1 MVSEHE
7 WFNFKQW
14 LLRSRRSDR
23 LNKLYQKPNV
33 SLTKSMSS
41 CNWECWYP
49 QKNLPLSIHT
59 KDLNWI
65 VLWSWFMT
73 VHSEMSNFY
82 QIFCSCIDTVRN
94 NKFSLDICN
103 ILRHLAESQHFHVN
117 SILNEKKKITNLHSE
132 NDKQI
137 SMLILKYDLSYIAI
151 KDQFFIFLINNKAPK
166 STPCLTPLS
175 LCVLTV
181 RTSSW

>member
-94 NKFSLDICN
+94 NKFSLLNLN
-103 ILRHLAESQHFHVN
+103 ISMWIQF
-117 SILNEKKKITNLHSE
+117 SMKKKKTQIFTLKMIN
-132 NDKQI
+132 KI

-151 KDQFFIFLINNKAPK
+151 KDQFFIFFINNKAPK

>member
-14 LLRSRRSDR
+14 LLRSRRLDR
-23 LNKLYQKPNV
+23 LNKLYHKPNV

-94 NKFSLDICN
+94 NKFSLDICK
-103 ILRHLAESQHFHVN
+103 IFRHLGWVWPSWISTFTCEFNSQW
-117 SILNEKKKITNLHSE
+117 KKK
-132 NDKQI
+132 
-137 SMLILKYDLSYIAI
+137 
-151 KDQFFIFLINNKAPK
+151 NNK
-166 STPCLTPLS
+166 SS
-175 LCVLTV
+175 LW
-181 RTSSW
+181 RW

>member
-132 NDKQI
+132 NDKQNI
-137 SMLILKYDLSYIAI
+137 YI
-151 KDQFFIFLINNKAPK
+151 N
-166 STPCLTPLS
+166 T
-175 LCVLTV
+175 
-181 RTSSW
+181 